1 MQLTHQ
7 QIQQFHEAVWD
18 YYREHKR
25 IMAWREHPTPYSVLV
40 SELMLQQTQVNRV
53 LPKFQE
59 FMLRFPTV
67 ISLADAPLAEVLRVW
82 SGLGYNRR
90 AKFLHAAAQ
99 VVVEKYGGVIP
110 ATFTEL
116 VTLPGVGKNTAG
128 AVLAYAYNQPVV
140 FIETNIRSVF
150 FHHFF
155 ADVSDIDDKDLL
167 PLIQQTLDQE
177 NPREWYWALMDYG
190 AHLKQTAGNNIARS
204 RHYARQSKFEGS
216 RRQIRGRVVRAL
228 LRGPQ
233 PLSQLAEVVEHDQ
246 RLPVVLQDLAG
257 EGFVVSEAGLYR
269 LTDF

>member
-25 IMAWREHPTPYSVLV
+25 IMAWRVHPTPYSVLV

-155 ADVSDIDDKDLL
+155 ADV
-167 PLIQQTLDQE
+167 
-177 NPREWYWALMDYG
+177 
-190 AHLKQTAGNNIARS
+190 
-204 RHYARQSKFEGS
+204 
-216 RRQIRGRVVRAL
+216 
-228 LRGPQ
+228 
-233 PLSQLAEVVEHDQ
+233 
-246 RLPVVLQDLAG
+246 
-257 EGFVVSEAGLYR
+257 
-269 LTDF
+269 